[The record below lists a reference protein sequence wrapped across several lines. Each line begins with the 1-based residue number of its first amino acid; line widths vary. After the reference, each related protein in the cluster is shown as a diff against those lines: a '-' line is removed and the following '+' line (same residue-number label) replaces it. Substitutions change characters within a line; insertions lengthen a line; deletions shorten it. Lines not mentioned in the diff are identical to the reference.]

1 MRETGKHFDKTS
13 ISSRLRALIL
23 QLAVP
28 LSLLSLFVVLVFLLS
43 SLSLAQVSRNIS
55 TASRFNQNF
64 KDEVDLKM
72 YYFVTGSD
80 DQLPWDEVQAAGN
93 FWKIRAA
100 AKATARQQAFWTFAK
115 TCAAV
120 FRRSRRPTVMICGCI
135 SWNPIFM
142 SSRN

>member
-80 DQLPWDEVQAAGN
+80 DQLPWDEVQAAEDL
-93 FWKIRAA
+93 
-100 AKATARQQAFWTFAK
+100 ATD
-115 TCAAV
+115 V

-142 SSRN
+142 SLRN

>member
-1 MRETGKHFDKTS
+1 MRETGKHFDKTSISSRLRALILQLAVPLCLLSVFILLVFFDKTS

-72 YYFVTGSD
+72 
-80 DQLPWDEVQAAGN
+80 
-93 FWKIRAA
+93 
-100 AKATARQQAFWTFAK
+100 
-115 TCAAV
+115 
-120 FRRSRRPTVMICGCI
+120 
-135 SWNPIFM
+135 
-142 SSRN
+142 